1 MVGGARRGLKHPAAP
16 ERVMVFNGISRIPVI
31 IIINKLV
38 GPRLAVHTIP
48 MRRQR
53 ETACRKESF
62 VHEALDMVMNPS
74 LIVILQKKF
83 PAKRRPPLL
92 LSLRRGGCKSRHARM
107 PPFACLLMRG
117 VHIAI
122 SGVQALPEPRRYWTQ
137 GDALSASLP
146 CTKEIKDN
154 VSHQHCRALPSR
166 FH

>member
-1 MVGGARRGLKHPAAP
+1 MLQGLGPTFGLMSAP
-16 ERVMVFNGISRIPVI
+16 EGVMLVYGISRLLI
-31 IIINKLV
+31 IILKLV
-38 GPRLAVHTIP
+38 GPGLAEHSIP

-53 ETACRKESF
+53 ETACRKESL
-62 VHEALDMVMNPS
+62 VHEALDVVMNPS

-154 VSHQHCRALPSR
+154 VSHRHCRSLSSR